1 MIRLVR
7 IIGIVLMA
15 VGVIVILTWL
25 IEPLREVLPAILD
38 GFRSLPITIQIGL
51 TLAAIG
57 FLLLF
62 ATVVWERVEDR
73 KSEGNLLDED

>member
-7 IIGIVLMA
+7 ILGVVLMA
-15 VGVIVILTWL
+15 AGVIVILTWL
-25 IEPLREVLPAILD
+25 IEPLRELLPAIVD

-62 ATVVWERVEDR
+62 ATVVWERIEDR

>member
-25 IEPLREVLPAILD
+25 IEPLREVLPAIVD
-38 GFRSLPITIQIGL
+38 WFRTLPITIQIGL

-62 ATVVWERVEDR
+62 ATLVWERIEDR